1 MKCCQSPTVTGWK
14 EAARSRL
21 SVWEASLQA
30 VSESNQKGFMSA
42 ERNVSLS
49 KAAKINSAGV
59 FLHLKLKHLAQVK
72 LTIKR
77 KDIDH
82 FSFHAAMLEK
92 SSELLELKPQ
102 WQNQTDESRITEASF
117 SVGWHEQSH
126 VITAEGGIALQTG
139 DRWSP
144 FITAYQLIQQ
154 ATGHKTHRH
163 IFRTRL
169 TKCRRGRPSGMHE
182 WSSSS
187 KRKINQSMNQI
198 QVRSDADW
206 RERVIGSWRSVGECA
221 EERTDAGEKQAVDI
235 LSSSPGPK
243 RRVVTMTPTQH
254 TRSVTHAHTHM
265 PRTHTQRSVRV
276 GYMSDPN
283 TQVHDVQLTSDSQ
296 LIGQIKKWWIKK
308 KE

>member
-117 SVGWHEQSH
+117 SVGWHDEQSH

-182 WSSSS
+182 WSSLS

-206 RERVIGSWRSVGECA
+206 RERVIGSWRSCGWVCRGED
-221 EERTDAGEKQAVDI
+221 RRRRKAGSGHFEF
-235 LSSSPGPK
+235 LSRSKETS
-243 RRVVTMTPTQH
+243 RHHDTNPTH
-254 TRSVTHAHTHM
+254 SLTHTHATHTHA
-265 PRTHTQRSVRV
+265 QRSVRV

-296 LIGQIKKWWIKK
+296 LIGQIKKRWIKK